1 MIAQNKTKL
10 ENQILMDEAHS
21 LYKAKFIT
29 KEQYIEIEK
38 QLPIYKT
45 PKNFLIRI
53 GFAFLGILLYASICG
68 FVSLLGL
75 SIIDHSFTF
84 FIFIYA
90 GIGFVGTE
98 FFAQQKNTEQGL
110 QDTFLIGSLL
120 LLAVA
125 IGVLTNGKE
134 LPIAIIASLFSI
146 LTYLRYINRI
156 SILIFSLASTA
167 TLAYSL
173 FEIGTVGKT
182 ILPFVLMVYALGIYF
197 ICKKFTQ
204 KVKFP
209 FYHKG
214 ILLLKNFGLI
224 LFYFS
229 GNYLVVRELSVALLG
244 SEIAPNSDIPFAFF
258 FYAFTFIVPVAYI
271 IFGLKL
277 SNRIMLWIGLLTT
290 GFSIYTFGL
299 YYPIVSIEVALTLGG
314 LIIFAI
320 AYLSIKKLKDKT
332 TGTTFQPD
340 RFINS
345 NDFMHTEA
353 LILTA
358 QFGLKPENS
367 VNSPM
372 EFGGGGFSGGG
383 SEGSF

>member
-1 MIAQNKTKL
+1 M
-10 ENQILMDEAHS
+10 
-21 LYKAKFIT
+21 
-29 KEQYIEIEK
+29 
-38 QLPIYKT
+38 
-45 PKNFLIRI
+45 
-53 GFAFLGILLYASICG
+53 
-68 FVSLLGL
+68 
-75 SIIDHSFTF
+75 
-84 FIFIYA
+84 
-90 GIGFVGTE
+90 
-98 FFAQQKNTEQGL
+98 
-110 QDTFLIGSLL
+110 
-120 LLAVA
+120 
-125 IGVLTNGKE
+125 
-134 LPIAIIASLFSI
+134 
-146 LTYLRYINRI
+146 
-156 SILIFSLASTA
+156 
-167 TLAYSL
+167 
-173 FEIGTVGKT
+173 
-182 ILPFVLMVYALGIYF
+182 
-197 ICKKFTQ
+197 
-204 KVKFP
+204 
-209 FYHKG
+209 
-214 ILLLKNFGLI
+214 
-224 LFYFS
+224 
-229 GNYLVVRELSVALLG
+229 VRELSVALLG
-244 SEIAPNSDIPFAFF
+244 NEIAPNSDIPFAFF

-320 AYLSIKKLKDKT
+320 AYFSIKKLKDKT